1 LLVASHDV
9 PFLRDLGVTRW
20 IRLDV
25 DGLTEI
31 DPL

>member
-9 PFLRDLGVTRW
+9 PFLREVGITRGLH
-20 IRLDV
+20 LD
-25 DGLTEI
+25 GTLTEI